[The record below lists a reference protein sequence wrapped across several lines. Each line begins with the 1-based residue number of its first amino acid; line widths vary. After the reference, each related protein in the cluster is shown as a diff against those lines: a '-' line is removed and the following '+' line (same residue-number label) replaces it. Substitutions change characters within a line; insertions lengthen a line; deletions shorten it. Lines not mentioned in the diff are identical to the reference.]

1 MEVGE
6 AFEVLF
12 IDSFLLRSLY
22 SSDLLGSFLMIVHV
36 TNGPRCLFVHFPCMK
51 DMSWTFCYLV
61 AIFVCPKW
69 LETWLQSCLVF
80 LSRNVRPS
88 PGLCTSC
95 VGRTLDLWRERGP
108 GETEN
113 APGACSQTSWQRCW
127 RTLASGWSV
136 QDWPKGRSSYPG
148 SRTGTCYLASNL
160 VLTTKSR
167 DSREYYFEDN
177 SVPTCGLGSSLYCFL
192 WATLI
197 GGWWVTAETRKFIRM
212 SSQLEVRS
220 TRVRRDWG
228 R

>member
-1 MEVGE
+1 
-6 AFEVLF
+6 
-12 IDSFLLRSLY
+12 
-22 SSDLLGSFLMIVHV
+22 MIVHV

-61 AIFVCPKW
+61 AIVVCPKW
-69 LETWLQSCLVF
+69 LETWLQRSLVF

-136 QDWPKGRSSYPG
+136 QGWPKGRSSYPG

-160 VLTTKSR
+160 VQETPKTITLKTIRYLPVDWGAPCTAS
-167 DSREYYFEDN
+167 FEPLWLAAGE
-177 SVPTCGLGSSLYCFL
+177 SQQRPGSS
-192 WATLI
+192 
-197 GGWWVTAETRKFIRM
+197 
-212 SSQLEVRS
+212 
-220 TRVRRDWG
+220 
-228 R
+228 